1 MADETTQDATQ
12 AVETAQAATETTST
26 ETTTARTPEDL
37 EAEIKK
43 LRQEAA
49 NYRTK
54 AKEGEAAKAE
64 LDKMRA
70 AEMSES
76 EKREARIKELEAE
89 NQSALAKARIATA
102 RAKAS
107 ELGFVDSSDVKLLDS
122 IPDDEDE
129 LESALKGLLKSK
141 PYLAKEKGSGI
152 PSTERGGNPGGDAEQ
167 ASATK
172 QQKDILGRNGFLSKM
187 AAAQKQV

>member
-1 MADETTQDATQ
+1 MAEEPTQDATQ

-64 LDKMRA
+64 LDKLRQ
-70 AEMSES
+70 AEMT
-76 EKREARIKELEAE
+76 EKEKADLRIKELEAE

-107 ELGFVDSSDVKLLDS
+107 ELGFADSSDVKLLDS

-152 PSTERGGNPGGDAEQ
+152 PSTERGGNPSGDAEQ
-167 ASATK
+167 ASANK